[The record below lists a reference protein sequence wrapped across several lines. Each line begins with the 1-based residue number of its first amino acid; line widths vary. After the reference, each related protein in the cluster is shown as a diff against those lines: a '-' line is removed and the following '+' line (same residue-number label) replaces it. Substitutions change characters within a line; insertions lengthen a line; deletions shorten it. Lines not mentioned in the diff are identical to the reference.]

1 MLESLSLDDKSII
14 ITGGGTGLGRAMV
27 NALARAGADV
37 AIAAR
42 RTGPIE
48 EAADEVRSLGRR
60 SLAIAC
66 DVADSAQVDA
76 MVETTIAEL
85 GKVDVMINNA
95 GRTNNP
101 RIPIWEV
108 TDEIWRSEIDVNLSG
123 AFFCAR
129 AVSKH
134 MAERGKGKIINVAS
148 GFGIRAGRDIY
159 TYACG
164 KGGMMQLTRTLAFS
178 LARYGITANTIVPG
192 FIPTRGVES
201 MRSGLPASGDSL
213 PTGKLG
219 KPEDMG
225 PIAVF
230 LSSDASDYM
239 TGEMIILDGGAMAGG
254 IAPTGHA
261 PVMPL

>member
-1 MLESLSLDDKSII
+1 
-14 ITGGGTGLGRAMV
+14 
-27 NALARAGADV
+27 
-37 AIAAR
+37 
-42 RTGPIE
+42 
-48 EAADEVRSLGRR
+48 
-60 SLAIAC
+60 
-66 DVADSAQVDA
+66 
-76 MVETTIAEL
+76 
-85 GKVDVMINNA
+85 MINNA

-134 MAERGKGKIINVAS
+134 MADRGKGKIINVAS

-192 FIPTRGVES
+192 FIPTRGCRVDALRAACVGRFPAHGQAGKARGHGAC
-201 MRSGLPASGDSL
+201 RS
-213 PTGKLG
+213 
-219 KPEDMG
+219 
-225 PIAVF
+225 V
-230 LSSDASDYM
+230 
-239 TGEMIILDGGAMAGG
+239 
-254 IAPTGHA
+254 
-261 PVMPL
+261 PVLRRL